1 MGGKND
7 HNNFH
12 FQATW
17 NMIKRL
23 ADQISHP
30 AIAVAELI
38 KNSYDADATEVLV
51 NMKESM
57 GKKLEDCKIVIM
69 DDGHGMTMEDLKT
82 KWSNV
87 GISANKSVPISP
99 GGRSKQGGLGLG
111 RFGGWKL
118 GMKVTLA
125 TRAKDN
131 PVHALTI
138 DFSDH
143 TPETPLEEVMT
154 PIMTNPQAFKN
165 IFPDGK
171 TGTWI
176 MVEKF
181 NKSMTSHND
190 IQKIHRATQTLLNPF
205 DNDADFK
212 IILQLP
218 KKFERWENFGIKEVI
233 DQALYK
239 YEVEIDARGQTIQG
253 IYVDNN
259 PYSKHYQEKSIINYK
274 TSDLLDGE
282 KCQIKAVKVWI
293 YHFHRGHNYR
303 KLWPKTN
310 YGVLS
315 RDQYNDRLSGFRL
328 YKDSVRVFPYGEAG
342 NDWLELE
349 YMQNKERSVNW
360 FSNTQIVAAAR
371 FDMITNMDVINDKS
385 NREGLADS
393 IGQRQ
398 LFQILQ
404 LQVKKMRALVNRD
417 YPDKIPAHLEE
428 VSIEYGNFNI
438 ESGCEVN
445 FQVRSLGGDVSTPYV
460 ITKGKVKK
468 PDWLIFD
475 TITGNF
481 SGTAMGVGKIDL
493 VIKAGN
499 SQGNS
504 TAGISINIIPKQ
516 TSVVD
521 LGTNIID
528 PEDDSVDEEI
538 IPGPEDRG
546 TEGVSSLDTA
556 ISEIKTDIIYLQQE
570 TNSGRK
576 RKLLMELKTRIQQI
590 LQDEGIDS

>member
-1 MGGKND
+1 MGVKD
-7 HNNFH
+7 EHDNFN
-12 FQATW
+12 FRATW
-17 NMIKRL
+17 NMVKRL

-30 AIAVAELI
+30 SIAVAELI

-51 NMKESM
+51 NMKNSM
-57 GKKLEDCKIVIM
+57 HEKVEKCQIVIV
-69 DDGHGMTMEDLKT
+69 DDGHGMTMNDLKT

-87 GISANKSVPISP
+87 GVSANKSNPISP

-143 TPETPLEEVMT
+143 HPETSLDEVMT

-165 IFPDGK
+165 LFPDGK

-176 MVEKF
+176 MIEKF
-181 NKSMTSHND
+181 NESMTSHND

-205 DNDADFK
+205 EEDGDFK

-218 KKFERWENFGIKEVI
+218 KKFEKWENFAIKEII

-239 YEVEIDARGQTIQG
+239 YEVEIDSRGQRIQG

-259 PYSKHYQEKSIINYK
+259 PYSKHYQEESIINYR
-274 TSDLLDGE
+274 TSDLLDEE
-282 KCQIKAVKVWI
+282 KCQIKSVKVWI
-293 YHFHRGHNYR
+293 YHFHRGPGYK

-315 RDQYNDRLSGFRL
+315 REQYNDRLSGFRL
-328 YKDSVRVFPYGEAG
+328 YKDSVRVFPYGEGG
-342 NDWLELE
+342 NDWLKLD
-349 YMQNKERSVNW
+349 YWQSKGQSVQW
-360 FSNTQIVAAAR
+360 FNNTQIVAAAR
-371 FDMITNMDVINDKS
+371 FNMNANMDVLIDKS

-398 LFQILQ
+398 LFEILR
-404 LQVKKMRALVNRD
+404 LQVKKMKELVNRD
-417 YPDKIPAHLEE
+417 YPKEIPAHLEE
-428 VSIEYGNFNI
+428 VNFEYGKFNI
-438 ESGCEVN
+438 EVGQDIN
-445 FQVRSLGGDVSTPYV
+445 IFTRSLGGDVTTQYT
-460 ITKGKVKK
+460 ITKGKK

-475 TITGNF
+475 SITGNF
-481 SGTAMGVGKIDL
+481 SGTAMDIGKIKL

-499 SQGNS
+499 SQGNN
-504 TAGISINIIPKQ
+504 TADIFIDIVPRQ
-516 TSVVD
+516 TVID
-521 LGTNIID
+521 NFGTEIID
-528 PEDDSVDEEI
+528 PKEDSFEEEI
-538 IPGPEDRG
+538 ISGGEVTG
-546 TEGVSSLDTA
+546 IGGISSLDTA
-556 ISEIKTDIIYLQQE
+556 ISDIKIDIINLQEE
-570 TNSGRK
+570 TNSDRK
-576 RKLLMELKTRIQQI
+576 KKLLIELKTKIQQI